1 MSLLDEFSPT
11 LHKNLFSRISHLS
24 WKHRDIGILFKIQS
38 FVFKWTTA
46 SFRNCCLCALLQHH
60 SRILTNFM
68 QKSIYPGI
76 FNTVIYTFENEW
88 CRSTLGNKILGLF
101 MKTILLCWN
110 SYSCS
115 FFSSLILLF
124 LKFCLRVFGSVK
136 IRSPLF
142 NRKRSMSTLEGN
154 WSFFYWIYSCGSI
167 DWFSFNCQEILR
179 FSFQLDSD
187 ISELIVVSYLLQ

>member
-1 MSLLDEFSPT
+1 LSSNEQLRALTIVACMHSCSIILGFSPT
-11 LHKNLFSRISHLS
+11 VCKHLYTQEYYSH
-24 WKHRDIGILFKIQS
+24 
-38 FVFKWTTA
+38 
-46 SFRNCCLCALLQHH
+46 
-60 SRILTNFM
+60 
-68 QKSIYPGI
+68 
-76 FNTVIYTFENEW
+76 TFENEW

-124 LKFCLRVFGSVK
+124 LKFCLLVFGSVK

-154 WSFFYWIYSCGSI
+154 WSFFYWIYSCGST
-167 DWFSFNCQEILR
+167 DWFSFDCQEILR

-187 ISELIVVSYLLQ
+187 ISELIVVSYLLLWV